1 MTKRTIST
9 SRRSFFFQAEYGIR
23 DAQESRGLGDVYKR
37 EVSASFDTSP
47 SAAEVTDAPQ
57 LAEGLAPCDSTAARG
72 ASRSAA
78 QPKLCT
84 DSRSDLERDESMQ
97 FASLLRRRLAYGAG
111 YPDPRQ
117 DSLRR
122 PPGRRDPLS
131 QRRPHPRVDE
141 VAGCCHTSGLRRRSP
156 IMTVS
161 SASRAG

>member
-1 MTKRTIST
+1 MTVWATRADQVDLRGPNPHDLARSRHSYQPIDKR
-9 SRRSFFFQAEYGIR
+9 Q
-23 DAQESRGLGDVYKR
+23 
-37 EVSASFDTSP
+37 EVSCCITMGSVGSVFASFDTSP

-84 DSRSDLERDESMQ
+84 DSRSDLDRDESMQ

-111 YPDPRQ
+111 HPDPRQ
-117 DSLRR
+117 DSLGR

-131 QRRPHPRVDE
+131 QRRPHPRVDA
-141 VAGCCHTSGLRRRSP
+141 VAGL
-156 IMTVS
+156 
-161 SASRAG
+161 A